1 MKLQGA
7 ALSCS
12 GSRLLAGRVW
22 LALCA
27 QGVGRCPLE
36 GEGPGCG
43 IGLLHRTGSPIARP
57 RIGCGCGA
65 CAADE
70 AFGERV
76 N

>member
-36 GEGPGCG
+36 GRGQVAGSVFCTAPGRQSHARG
-43 IGLLHRTGSPIARP
+43 SDAGAARALRTKRSAN
-57 RIGCGCGA
+57 
-65 CAADE
+65 
-70 AFGERV
+70 AFT
-76 N
+76 